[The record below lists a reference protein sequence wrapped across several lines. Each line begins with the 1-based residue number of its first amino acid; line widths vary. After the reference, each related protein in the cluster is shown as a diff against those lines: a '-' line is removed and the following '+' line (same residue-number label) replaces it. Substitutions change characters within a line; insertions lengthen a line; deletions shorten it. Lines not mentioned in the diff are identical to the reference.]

1 MRKFRLFD
9 HAADLGLL
17 IVARSMRDLFA
28 TAPRGLTAL
37 HTDIAGVRLRAS
49 RRVVVEAPDRHDLLV
64 RWLKEWLFLQ
74 NEEGFLV
81 AEVKLERLSDT
92 RVIGRGR
99 GELRRSGR
107 HPARR
112 EIKAVTYSGA
122 AIERGGRNW
131 RARLILDV

>member
-1 MRKFRLFD
+1 MGKFRLFD

-17 IVARSMRDLFA
+17 IEARSMRDLFA
-28 TAPRGLTAL
+28 TAPRGLTAI
-37 HTDIAGVRLRAS
+37 HTDIEGVCLGAH

-64 RWLKEWLFLQ
+64 RWMKEWLFLQ
-74 NEEGFLV
+74 NGEGFLV

-92 RVIGRGR
+92 RVDGQGR

-122 AIERGGRNW
+122 AIERSGRNW